1 MRRNGPSALAL
12 PATVVVA
19 AVWLAIACASGGAGS
34 SVASA
39 APSNAPQTV
48 RASAAPATTTAA
60 AATVAAPTATP
71 HSEATAIDEVPPV
84 GLLSEG
90 SAPVGGQL
98 GPYCWQGACADGA
111 MFQIGSLPVFDAVAA
126 LTFSLQDDMAFGSV
140 DAAYED
146 ASGTS
151 VPLGSAGKSFDPD
164 AQQTA
169 GNGEASFTF
178 PAPPTGQWVV
188 TAHVR
193 FLQGGDAVYGWQVNV
208 P

>member
-12 PATVVVA
+12 PATVLVA
-19 AVWLAIACASGGAGS
+19 TVWLAIACASSGAGT

-39 APSNAPQTV
+39 APTNAPQTA
-48 RASAAPATTTAA
+48 RASAAPATATAAPSTAA
-60 AATVAAPTATP
+60 APAATLE
-71 HSEATAIDEVPPV
+71 SQATAGDAVPPV
-84 GLLSEG
+84 GLLSDG

-111 MFQIGSLPVFDAVAA
+111 LFQIGSLPVFDAVAA
-126 LTFSLQDDMAFGSV
+126 LTFSLQDDIAFGSV
-140 DAAYED
+140 DAAYMD

-151 VPLGSAGKSFDPD
+151 VSLGSAGKSFDPD
-164 AQQTA
+164 ARPTA
-169 GNGEASFTF
+169 GSGEVSLNF

-188 TAHVR
+188 TAHVQ
-193 FLQGGDAVYGWQVNV
+193 FLEGGDAVYGWQVNV